1 MEYAFP
7 GEGFA
12 TCRDQFMLGEKYMVA
27 PVVTPGHARPVQFPR
42 GKWRDD
48 RGKVYRGGKTETI
61 EVPLDC
67 LLYFEKL

>member
-1 MEYAFP
+1 
-7 GEGFA
+7 
-12 TCRDQFMLGEKYMVA
+12 MLGEKYMVA
-27 PVVTPGHARPVQFPR
+27 PVVTPENVRAVTFPR

-61 EVPLDC
+61 EVPLDR